1 MTRIIHM
8 DKAGEPSALYA
19 TDIDLPAPQAN
30 EVQIK
35 QSLIGVNFVDVY
47 FRKGLYT
54 MPALPGCIGVEAVGT
69 VCALGKDVRDFSIGE
84 RVAYAGFPVGSYCA
98 QRNVAANRV
107 IKLPDDLSDAQIA
120 GSLLRGL
127 TAYFLL
133 VHVCKVQAG
142 QSILVHAAAGGLGQI
157 LVRWAKLLGATTIGT
172 VSTAKKAE
180 LAKQQGLDHAIF
192 YKEQDFETAIAD
204 LTDGKGVDYA
214 IDGIGGETLN
224 KTIRTTKPFG
234 TTVNI
239 GQIGGNV
246 PLLDVSALT
255 NRFLIRAS
263 VLAFINDLQGYHR
276 AAHAWFDV
284 LRQSPFPAAHAYD
297 FANAS
302 QAHADLEAGATN
314 GAVYLRV
321 DP

>member
-1 MTRIIHM
+1 MTHIIHM
-8 DKAGEPSALYA
+8 DQTGEPSVLYA
-19 TDIDLPAPQAN
+19 TDIDLPAPQDN
-30 EVQIK
+30 EIQIK

-47 FRKGLYT
+47 FRKGLYP

-69 VCALGKDVRDFSIGE
+69 VCAIGKDVRDFNIGE
-84 RVAYAGFPVGSYCA
+84 RVAYAGFPVGSYSA

-107 IKLPDDLSDAQIA
+107 IKLPDDISDQQIA

-133 VHVCKVQAG
+133 VHLCKVQAG

-157 LVRWAKLLGATTIGT
+157 MVHWAKRLGATTIGT
-172 VSTAKKAE
+172 LSTPEKAE

-192 YKEQDFETAIAD
+192 YKEQDFETAIAA
-204 LTDGKGVDYA
+204 LTNGRGVDYA
-214 IDGIGGETLN
+214 FDGIGGETLS

-239 GQIGGNV
+239 GQIGGDM

-255 NRFLIRAS
+255 NRFLTRAS
-263 VLAFINDLQGYHR
+263 VLAFINDLQGYHH
-276 AAHAWFDV
+276 AASAWFDV
-284 LRQSPFPAAHAYD
+284 LRQSSFPLAQAYD
-297 FANAS
+297 FENAS
-302 QAHADLEAGATN
+302 QAHTDLETGATS
-314 GAVYLRV
+314 GAVYLQV
-321 DP
+321 NP